1 MLNQTSNLKPR
12 QKKGREKK
20 KNMGGRNKTAQRN
33 NRERRQKRI
42 HKREEAIKREESS
55 RRVETKRKRLYGET
69 RKRRLVDNKENGRR
83 KREIVEVY
91 VRCDGKKERER
102 KNSR

>member
-1 MLNQTSNLKPR
+1 M
-12 QKKGREKK
+12 
-20 KNMGGRNKTAQRN
+20 
-33 NRERRQKRI
+33 
-42 HKREEAIKREESS
+42 
-55 RRVETKRKRLYGET
+55 ETKRKRLYGET